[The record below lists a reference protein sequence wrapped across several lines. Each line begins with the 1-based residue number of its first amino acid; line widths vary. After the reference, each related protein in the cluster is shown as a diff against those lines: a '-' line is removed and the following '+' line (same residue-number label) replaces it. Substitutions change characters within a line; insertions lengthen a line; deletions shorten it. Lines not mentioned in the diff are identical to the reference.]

1 MSGTAAPRRRAGR
14 RSTSGPARIEQDQ
27 GNLQPRAS
35 HRATIEALPM
45 PLLIEEPSPE
55 TKVNVT
61 RTLARVLASQILREL
76 REDR

>member
-1 MSGTAAPRRRAGR
+1 
-14 RSTSGPARIEQDQ
+14 
-27 GNLQPRAS
+27 
-35 HRATIEALPM
+35 M